1 MENLYRKLTW
11 LMATRLMVILSVVFG
26 VLLYNPGDIGLPI
39 WMSDFL
45 ASFMPGDLFN
55 ASELGTPPTETTL
68 MVQFLV
74 GATCSLTL
82 LYSGLLKLL
91 GDRPRVHVGVQL
103 GGDLLMI
110 TMAIYKFGSSTAI
123 LSVLY
128 FAVVAV
134 AAFLLRGR
142 APWIVAGCA
151 YILYAMVLTAHQS
164 SNFRAMFAEGGFFA
178 TMPPIERVSGI
189 SSDAPT
195 MVRLSRWLRPPSLET
210 VSSVP
215 VYYNLLAHLFGF
227 ITVAFYSGY
236 LASNPELEQELQEQ
250 TQNLASLRTFHRDVV
265 QSISSGLVVTDL
277 EGITLSV
284 NRSGENI
291 LGLAEHE
298 LAGRHVSETGMFS
311 TPGWHR
317 LAERGSQGVL
327 RSETTVE
334 RAGELLHIG
343 FTLSPLSE
351 GDGAQNGYI
360 LIFRDLTDWRDLQER
375 VRLQD
380 RMAAL
385 GQMAAGLAH
394 EVGNPL
400 AAISGSTQMLARR
413 LNTSPAEAKLLEITI
428 KESQRLD
435 RTVKSFLQFAKPRDR
450 HPEAFD
456 VAALLVEDTALLR
469 NSSDVREDHEI
480 VLDLE
485 PESATLVADIDQIG
499 QLFWN
504 LARNALQAMP
514 DGGTLTVRG
523 RLVDESYHL
532 EVSDTGR
539 GMGEDERAKLFQPFK
554 SFFDSGLG
562 LGMAICYRIVQEHGG
577 EIRVNSEPGQGT
589 TIHVVLPSDGWEP
602 ADDRLMAETDSPF
615 DSPLEGPAPLVES
628 PVLEEVSQ

>member
-1 MENLYRKLTW
+1 MEDLNRKLTW

-26 VLLYNPGDIGLPI
+26 LMVYNPGEVRVPT
-39 WMSDFL
+39 WMAEIFGPVVQTDPAAAEPLKGQS
-45 ASFMPGDLFN
+45 SQ
-55 ASELGTPPTETTL
+55 TL
-68 MVQFLV
+68 LVQYLV
-74 GATCSLTL
+74 GVSCLLTL
-82 LYSGLLKLL
+82 LYAGLLRLL
-91 GDRPRVHVGVQL
+91 AQKPRLHAGIQL
-103 GGDLLMI
+103 AGDLLMI
-110 TMAIYKFGSSTAI
+110 SLVMYKFAGTTII

-128 FAVVAV
+128 FVVVAV

-142 APWIVAGCA
+142 APWITAGFA
-151 YILYAMVLTAHQS
+151 YILFTTVLVAHQS
-164 SNFRAMFAEGGFFA
+164 NWLRSHWEDGGVFWPESNVVS
-178 TMPPIERVSGI
+178 VSGGQE
-189 SSDAPT
+189 SSNIVLQIVAFFKPPDFDAVT
-195 MVRLSRWLRPPSLET
+195 
-210 VSSVP
+210 SVP
-215 VYYNLLAHLFGF
+215 VYYNLAIHLVGLV
-227 ITVAFYSGY
+227 TVAFYSGY
-236 LASNPELEQELQEQ
+236 LASNPELERELQEQ

-277 EGITLSV
+277 EGVTLSV
-284 NRSGENI
+284 NRSGEKI
-291 LGLAEHE
+291 LGLEE
-298 LAGRHVSETGMFS
+298 QDLTGRHVSETGMFS
-311 TPGWHR
+311 VPAWQQ
-317 LAERGSQGVL
+317 LADRGSLGIL

-334 RAGELLHIG
+334 RRSEMLHIG
-343 FTLSPLSE
+343 FTLSPLRE
-351 GDGAQNGYI
+351 GDGVQTGYI
-360 LIFRDLTDWRDLQER
+360 LIFQDLTDWRDLQER

-400 AAISGSTQMLARR
+400 AAISGSTQMLASR
-413 LNTSPAEAKLLEITI
+413 LNASPAEAKLLQITI

-456 VAALLVEDTALLR
+456 VAALLVEDVALLR
-469 NSSDVREDHEI
+469 NSSDVRDDHEI

-485 PESATLVADIDQIG
+485 PDSATLVADVDQVG

-523 RLVDESYHL
+523 RLDGESYHL

-577 EIRVNSEPGQGT
+577 EIGVDSEPGQGT
-589 TIHVVLPSDGWEP
+589 TIQVALPLDGVAEP
-602 ADDRLMAETDSPF
+602 AVDSPMAASEIPTTPAV
-615 DSPLEGPAPLVES
+615 SPTM
-628 PVLEEVSQ
+628 EEVSP

>member
-26 VLLYNPGDIGLPI
+26 VLLYNPGDIGLPF
-39 WMSDFL
+39 WMSDLL
-45 ASFMPGDLFN
+45 ARLLPGDLFDV
-55 ASELGTPPTETTL
+55 AELRAPPTESTQ

-74 GATCSLTL
+74 GVTCLLTL
-82 LYSGLLKLL
+82 VYAALLRFFV
-91 GDRPRVHVGVQL
+91 DRLRLHVAIQL

-110 TMAIYKFGSSTAI
+110 TIAIYKFGSSTAI

-142 APWIVAGCA
+142 APWIAAGCA
-151 YILYAMVLTAHQS
+151 YILYALVLTAHQS
-164 SNFRAMFAEGGFFA
+164 ASFRAHFEEGGFFA
-178 TMPPIERVSGI
+178 TMPPIERVSGV
-189 SSDAPT
+189 SSDAPA
-195 MVRLSRWLRPPSLET
+195 MVRLSKWLKPPSLET

-215 VYYNLLAHLFGF
+215 IYYNLLAHLFGF
-227 ITVAFYSGY
+227 VTVAFYSGY
-236 LASNPELEQELQEQ
+236 LASHPELEQELQEQ

-265 QSISSGLVVTDL
+265 QSISSGLLVADL
-277 EGITLSV
+277 EGVVLSV
-284 NRSGENI
+284 NRSGESI
-291 LGLAEHE
+291 LGLTERD
-298 LAGRHVSETGMFS
+298 LTGRHVCETGLFS
-311 TPGWHR
+311 SPGWQQ
-317 LAERGSQGVL
+317 LAQRGSRGIL

-334 RAGELLHIG
+334 RSGELLHIG
-343 FTLSPLSE
+343 FTLSPLRE
-351 GDGAQNGYI
+351 GDGIQRGYI
-360 LIFRDLTDWRDLQER
+360 LIFQDLTDWRDLQER

-413 LNTSPAEAKLLEITI
+413 LNTSPAESKLLQITI

-469 NSSDVREDHEI
+469 NSSDVRDDHEI
-480 VLDLE
+480 VLDLK
-485 PESATLVADIDQIG
+485 PDSAEIVADIDQVG

-514 DGGTLTVRG
+514 DGGILTVRG
-523 RLVDESYHL
+523 RLEDEMYHL
-532 EVSDTGR
+532 EMVDTGR

-577 EIRVNSEPGQGT
+577 EIRVDSEPGQGT
-589 TIHVVLPSDGWEP
+589 TIHVVLPRDGS
-602 ADDRLMAETDSPF
+602 ADVLVDS
-615 DSPLEGPAPLVES
+615 STT
-628 PVLEEVSQ
+628 EEISL